1 MGKII
6 TPRFKEWAA
15 PGAWVNELAQSI
27 PDKCIVNAGGEVAPF
42 DPGAI
47 SLSVQSGQVWLDY
60 CGCPMYYI
68 DRLPIPGPWNIL
80 GQDGFAAFL
89 RRADALFVHD
99 FWADKEGF
107 VYPRSLRVREVNVP
121 PFITPN
127 PYTPKTANIFSSF
140 CMKLGD
146 GYYFYAY
153 AHPSGQGVS
162 PRDYARFVNDV
173 LKPVPSIP
181 DIPVIDKFP
190 PWLLA
195 IGGAAVLL
203 AVVSVFG
210 GREE

>member
-1 MGKII
+1 MGKVI

-15 PGAWVNELAQSI
+15 PDAWVNELADSV
-27 PDKCIVNAGGEVAPF
+27 PDKCVVNAGGEVAPF

-47 SLSVQSGQVWLDY
+47 SMSVQSGQVWLDY

-107 VYPRSLRVREVNVP
+107 AFPRSLRVRETTIP

-127 PYTPKTANIFSSF
+127 PYAPKTDRIFSSF
-140 CMKLGD
+140 CMKLGE

-153 AHPSGQGVS
+153 AHPQGTGV
-162 PRDYARFVNDV
+162 PPKDYARFVNAV
-173 LKPVPSIP
+173 LKPPVPVPMPNVGNLSP
-181 DIPVIDKFP
+181 
-190 PWLLA
+190 
-195 IGGAAVLL
+195 VLL
-203 AVVSVFG
+203 AVG
-210 GREE
+210 GLTLVILLTSLVKGGQE